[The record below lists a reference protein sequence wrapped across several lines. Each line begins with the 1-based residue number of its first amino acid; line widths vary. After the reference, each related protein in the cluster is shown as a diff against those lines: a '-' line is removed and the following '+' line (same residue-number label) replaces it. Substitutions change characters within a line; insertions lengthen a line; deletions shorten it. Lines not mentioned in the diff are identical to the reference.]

1 MMFCI
6 DVINMQN
13 MNHKNNINT
22 VMCGIIKVLLVLH
35 TTICTIFVIL
45 GQKDIKNNNLSK
57 HRNYRTDFN

>member
-6 DVINMQN
+6 DVINMHN

-22 VMCGIIKVLLVLH
+22 VMCGIIKDLLVLH

-45 GQKDIKNNNLSK
+45 GQK
-57 HRNYRTDFN
+57 RY